1 MSDNIDY
8 IITINGDEDFVF
20 NILDYL
26 VDDKDDVAEDPQW
39 ALDSFV
45 EAWNDEAAGDE
56 GAEVIEYATLYRVE
70 DGSRTA
76 LATY

>member
-26 VDDKDDVAEDPQW
+26 DHEYEVAENPEW
-39 ALDSFV
+39 AINTFV
-45 EAWNDEAAGDE
+45 EAWNEEAAGDE